1 MSVFDKMVAAVT
13 PPESEEAR
21 REARAN
27 ALAVAGGAN
36 DWLGIALQHHQQ
48 IESAFERVRAA
59 TDADARIA
67 AHRELALLLNGHSLA
82 EEVVLYPSLAD
93 AHEKAHA
100 TMSYTEHSA
109 TKLQMGLLETI
120 PVMSQEY
127 LDKLE
132 HIRGAVAHHMYEEEK
147 TRFMELRDKLP
158 ADQHRRLTARFVE
171 EYERYAGEGHGLG
184 SQLGSALGA
193 NGSTRR
199 GSSSLGSPGYQS

>member
-27 ALAVAGGAN
+27 ALAAAAGAN
-36 DWLGIALQHHQQ
+36 DWLGIVLQHHEQ

-59 TDADARIA
+59 TDADSRIA
-67 AHRELALLLNGHSLA
+67 AHRELALLLNGHSMA

-93 AHEKAHA
+93 ADEKAHA

-109 TKLQMGLLETI
+109 TKMQMGLLETL

-147 TRFMELRDKLP
+147 TRFMELREKVP
-158 ADQHRRLTARFVE
+158 AEQQRRLTARFVE
-171 EYERYAGEGHGLG
+171 EYRRYAGDSEGGDSRLG
-184 SQLGSALGA
+184 GSLGA
-193 NGSTRR
+193 NGGTRR
-199 GSSSLGSPGYQS
+199 GSSIGSPGYQT